1 MAMTDFVRRSVQIV
15 AGGIAQSTTDYFD
28 NATTFVNDVKEV
40 IDMGRQMGSD
50 GVKKFNEL
58 KNSGILKKTRDW
70 FYNEGGMFGDFD
82 FDDDDFDAG
91 FEIDSADSESNTDS
105 SKPLSKDMMSDI
117 AKKQT
122 GAMYKA
128 FGRQADLHIANTA
141 EIISTINTRT
151 AELTA
156 SVNNVNNTLIQIGK
170 RLDLIVEWTAARTKK
185 EEEKEIRNASI
196 LDYGGG
202 ISLSG
207 VINKA
212 KENAEDSTLGTFMS
226 LGKTMLGSGMM
237 TPETVMSMILSQTIL
252 DKKWDKLGGK
262 SVNEIGEF
270 INDTVGEV
278 VQNTM
283 TRILTS
289 KNEMLETLFEDIIS
303 RAGGKNY
310 QSSVKNTYDDK
321 PAVFDGMTRKSII
334 TVIPGYLNEIL
345 KAVNNGKGMQVDSKG
360 NLTHKKS
367 DSFVKKVADSYFRS
381 GTMEYKQRERAAT
394 HTGLTSQEVTNAVR
408 TLTGCW
414 MWYMYGR
421 GGVILEIGEVKNIA
435 YASTKNVVENASRMM
450 ASADPKKR
458 SIEEWILLYQ
468 GIIEEI
474 DEFKYRQE
482 LQKIAERADNELE
495 GFAKTHVNNHQA
507 RLIDSNVIMEA
518 FRQNFSE
525 FNKDPKFHTPG
536 ETNSSANPTQ
546 IGSTNASTTITTF
559 DYVSGIFNQLNRG
572 LNVFI
577 TGQNR
582 RQKSPYEP
590 IKIKPGFGK
599 DANNFVTTPA
609 SNVSETVNNATDPI
623 VNTANMLVTAAT
635 GGKGKE
641 YDDAPDRIKD
651 ILDTPED
658 QRTPAQVKELKK
670 YRASKTGNFIK
681 SGFGLVKNKVSKYV
695 EDSRKMGIVADPES
709 YQLFSDIVD
718 NVKKAISDIIP
729 EKFKKK
735 VDEVKES
742 ETYQNIANSET
753 VGKVKSGLTS
763 AKTKGK
769 DLLMGKISTDEE
781 GDMVRT
787 GGILHAV
794 AKPMS
799 KLGTG
804 VENLALKVTPTSVLK
819 SRTKKLMDE
828 YSPDKTFDKSNSDA
842 LNMQMLTNDIN
853 IVMSNGEVST
863 IDEQNVRRTMAAIQ
877 DPVLRRRLNQS
888 VIPLMKR
895 NSKSANKGGD
905 SDKVEPESPMKQL
918 LTIALGAAKMII
930 APIKLI
936 VKGAITS
943 IFAIAKYGLGNIF
956 KLSRK
961 LIKNA
966 NVRLMSGLK
975 SFAHGAKQA
984 FKPLTNAL
992 GKFVNKLYSGLTKIN
1007 KFFSGIKNGITNAFA
1022 SLKNKGKSKPEP
1034 SNAPKVEKTGFMSKI
1049 GNKIKNS
1056 EFGKGFTK
1064 SMNDSKAAQER
1075 AKIKQDAEGVKQGV
1089 DQSQLAE
1096 AIQHEDGKVPFFKKI
1111 INLIKGIKE
1120 NTDNIPKD
1128 ENVDKTG
1135 QSNQETSMGD
1145 TTTTPDIADDDNISD
1160 TQTAKPKAS
1169 KNKAATPDINA
1180 SSPKMTSSVTQA
1192 GGSVASAAKGG
1203 IGGVMGGIGEM
1214 LGGMA
1219 NIWMALLQ
1227 YVISIVMAMEGVK
1240 VFMEMIQSILKA
1252 ALEPI
1257 SEIIMGI
1264 NDLLK
1269 PFIKSIGKVLKEITN
1284 VVKTIV
1290 KSITDVIEPLIEGL
1304 LTPVLEALMPMF
1316 QTIIDILT
1324 PILKLIG
1331 STIKVILAP
1340 LFALF
1345 KSKLVPAINVIVD
1358 ALQIIM
1364 GLVQIV
1370 SGVLMTIGGAIT
1382 SILGTIVGGLG
1393 KFIPGLGKVGS
1404 SMQAKGEEMSNS
1416 GPEMVME
1423 GMKAVGQGGVNLAL
1437 DMASFMTYG
1446 LTDAVLGRNQ
1456 ENEETKEAKKIEP
1469 GDSNVVETTFANGDV
1484 TNIYNNGS
1492 SDIYNT
1498 YGGEYQRGMGGYL
1511 NMNQRGCGPIA
1522 LADMYNRSGGGIS
1535 ARSLAGSMYSS
1546 GRYSPRRGTSVGDY
1560 IDTARSMGMNLKPG
1574 KVTQQSLKLAS
1585 PTHPI
1590 TVVGSGSDYGTR
1602 RGNNHFMN
1610 VIGTDSHGTAYVSN
1624 PLTGRIDRKP
1634 TSTVAGSAVIGLYGS
1649 GDEEDGGYTF
1659 PQAIK
1664 DAFQKLK
1671 SEAAKI
1677 LGLFTMEKSEEEEA
1691 NDIINDTIKKESA
1704 NNSAQQMKQSD
1715 PDLYKK
1721 YEDAAKEKAR
1731 VDYETRYPKKDGQT
1745 DADYEAG
1752 FESFWNTNAHTYLSN
1767 AVVNDVV
1774 FGDAVANNLNEK
1786 SGYDKI
1792 ASTSSTI
1799 IDSFNEKVKN
1809 LNAVAKEGA
1818 SIAESAG
1825 SSSGSGGNGYFTSD
1839 EGVPLWVPY
1848 GDNIQ
1853 ITETD
1858 ISKGNAHSPLF
1869 EFFAKT
1875 MGLNLGDIYGS
1886 GWFTKYNNPDKK
1898 GVGSDGGEHSG
1909 VDFTGTSILGKPL
1922 YATTGGKVVA
1932 NWTSDQSG
1940 GGGNTVVWKDSA
1952 GKYHWY
1958 MHMNDRS
1965 TLNVGDDIDGGDLI
1979 GYAGNTGHSTGPHLH
1994 YTINDN
2000 ISGSGS
2006 GNVYNPLLYFGNF
2019 NPTGGEF
2026 GVALGDTDEEKI
2038 YSYLTTSG
2046 MTPIGA
2052 SGLMGCFKYE
2062 SDMRSNNLENSYND
2076 QFGMSDT
2083 EYTSAV
2089 DSGRETENQFIT
2101 GRNATAWAGQTP
2113 GEAVGYGIA
2122 QFTSSNLK
2130 RDIYNRTVKQ
2140 GGSISKL
2147 EPQLDAIISV
2157 LKDRGIYDTINNA
2170 ATPTDANKT
2179 FLWKYEAGT
2188 GYTSDAAVLKA
2199 YPWMLNSNPDGTV
2212 LRHLYAEQVYNT
2224 YKNWKPQSATH
2235 GFTNSSGNVI
2245 INSAGDAK
2253 MYKNLQTTG
2262 STSGKGTG
2270 IVITQTDQLNVRKDK
2285 SINSE
2290 IIGHLNSGDKIE
2302 IEACNSNDW
2311 LYVPSL
2317 GGYVSADFINVLTS
2331 DAQSNDWGVDKY
2343 SGKINSASDAKY
2355 AKYGY
2360 GTKTYNITNTGSS
2373 GNKIDHTG
2381 DAQWYKT
2388 TSGEWKYD
2396 DQVFASDDPRW
2407 RSAWYNESP
2416 PTHYNEAYDAYDSLG
2431 HMVMLGTNSN
2441 LRGGTY
2447 YNNLLSG
2454 YGGDKDAVKSLHDE
2468 MMTGDD
2474 WKQARDKYIMTGK
2487 KNRINTLFVD
2497 DLWNL
2502 HNAFWPNNKL
2512 SRGDMETRV
2521 RGSGDMS
2528 ELDFWN
2534 DYLGWNNIYGNSN
2547 LMTPNPNS
2555 SDILDMGSETYYDE
2569 STGTT
2574 VVNNQYTVTRGED
2587 RATEERLRTIL
2598 ANTYNVRSESMEALL
2613 RAILE
2618 ELKKRKDPKGGGN
2631 NTNGSQKLF
2640 NERIPSQVTKLSI
2653 G

>member
-91 FEIDSADSESNTDS
+91 FEIDSADSESNADS

-170 RLDLIVEWTAARTKK
+170 RLDLIVEWTTARTKK
-185 EEEKEIRNASI
+185 EEKEIRNASI

-414 MWYMYGR
+414 MWYMYGKGR
-421 GGVILEIGEVKNIA
+421 VILEIGEVKNIV
-435 YASTKNVVENASRMM
+435 YTSTKNVVENASRMM

-474 DEFKYRQE
+474 DESKYRQE

-495 GFAKTHVNNHQA
+495 SFAKTHVNNHQA

-518 FRQNFSE
+518 FRHNFSE

-536 ETNSSANPTQ
+536 ETNSSTNPTQ

-582 RQKSPYEP
+582 SQKSPYEP

-623 VNTANMLVTAAT
+623 VNTANTLVTAAT

-681 SGFGLVKNKVSKYV
+681 SGFGLAKNKVSKYV

-742 ETYQNIANSET
+742 ETYQNIANSKAAN
-753 VGKVKSGLTS
+753 KVKSGFAS
-763 AKTKGK
+763 AKTKGE

-781 GDMVRT
+781 GDTVRT

-799 KLGTG
+799 KLGTS

-905 SDKVEPESPMKQL
+905 SDKAEPESPMKKL

-956 KLSRK
+956 KLSKK

-1135 QSNQETSMGD
+1135 QNDQETSMGD
-1145 TTTTPDIADDDNISD
+1145 TTTTPDIADDANTSD
-1160 TQTAKPKAS
+1160 TQTAKSKAS
-1169 KNKAATPDINA
+1169 KNKVATPDINA

-1227 YVISIVMAMEGVK
+1227 YVISIVMSLEGVK
-1240 VFMEMIQSILKA
+1240 VFMEMVQSILKA

-1290 KSITDVIEPLIEGL
+1290 KSITDVIEPLIDGL

-1331 STIKVILAP
+1331 TLIKVILAP

-1370 SGVLMTIGGAIT
+1370 SGLLMTIGGAIT
-1382 SILGTIVGGLG
+1382 SILGVIVGGLG
-1393 KFIPGLGKVGS
+1393 KFVPGLGKVGS
-1404 SMQAKGEEMSNS
+1404 SMQAKGEEMFSS
-1416 GPEMVME
+1416 GPKMMAE
-1423 GMKAVGQGGVNLAL
+1423 GAKAVGQGGVNLAL
-1437 DMASFMTYG
+1437 DMASFMTFG
-1446 LTDAVLGRNQ
+1446 LSDAVLGRNQ

-1469 GDSNVVETTFANGDV
+1469 GDSNVVETTFANGDI

-1574 KVTQQSLKLAS
+1574 RVTQQSLKLAS

-1752 FESFWNTNAHTYLSN
+1752 FESFWNANAHTYLSN

-1799 IDSFNEKVKN
+1799 IESFNERVKN

-1825 SSSGSGGNGYFTSD
+1825 SSSGSGSGNINDVYEAASQVWEAAGNKLGALYAYDDHGPITTRSGITIPELHPDCSGMLSATMNYMGYNFRDTMNGSNNRWTTHDLSGKTKNDFIYKDGKLTDDWAIIPYSADNLREGDIITTPEHVGLYVEGNSSNARGFDAGNGDRLPLLAQGAAKAYLDGDADWKNKLQWTMGPGYSGLTTILRYVKAMPGQGRID
-1839 EGVPLWVPY
+1839 LTGMLADKSAWPYYSGRAGVPTF
-1848 GDNIQ
+1848 I
-1853 ITETD
+1853 
-1858 ISKGNAHSPLF
+1858 NAGKVAGMSPAEIATLMSTGIW
-1869 EFFAKT
+1869 E
-1875 MGLNLGDIYGS
+1875 
-1886 GWFTKYNNPDKK
+1886 
-1898 GVGSDGGEHSG
+1898 DGGEKIFGLKSLNATTYDYNGQAAKGIMNWVDQNVNYGDTVADQLKYIHNTYFDANSDDYRAKVRDTGYGSQDLQAFKTATGRDGFKLKVGDRYGPYANQDLIEGSAFFFMDALVPEKIHTASG
-1909 VDFTGTSILGKPL
+1909 MAENVGTAADAYNWMIENGYVDIDDPISPTGQGSVSTGFGMVNSPWDAQVLSNINQIGTSSGKNTGTVITNDTGLALKSKPSL
-1922 YATTGGKVVA
+1922 DSTFLIEIPKGTFL
-1932 NWTSDQSG
+1932 NLETSGS
-1940 GGGNTVVWKDSA
+1940 KDWFKTSYA
-1952 GKYHWY
+1952 GK
-1958 MHMNDRS
+1958 
-1965 TLNVGDDIDGGDLI
+1965 
-1979 GYAGNTGHSTGPHLH
+1979 
-1994 YTINDN
+1994 
-2000 ISGSGS
+2000 
-2006 GNVYNPLLYFGNF
+2006 
-2019 NPTGGEF
+2019 
-2026 GVALGDTDEEKI
+2026 
-2038 YSYLTTSG
+2038 
-2046 MTPIGA
+2046 
-2052 SGLMGCFKYE
+2052 
-2062 SDMRSNNLENSYND
+2062 
-2076 QFGMSDT
+2076 
-2083 EYTSAV
+2083 
-2089 DSGRETENQFIT
+2089 
-2101 GRNATAWAGQTP
+2101 
-2113 GEAVGYGIA
+2113 
-2122 QFTSSNLK
+2122 
-2130 RDIYNRTVKQ
+2130 
-2140 GGSISKL
+2140 
-2147 EPQLDAIISV
+2147 
-2157 LKDRGIYDTINNA
+2157 
-2170 ATPTDANKT
+2170 
-2179 FLWKYEAGT
+2179 T
-2188 GYTSDAAVLKA
+2188 GYVYAHYISLDKNDTTDKYISA
-2199 YPWMLNSNPDGTV
+2199 SN
-2212 LRHLYAEQVYNT
+2212 
-2224 YKNWKPQSATH
+2224 KNK
-2235 GFTNSSGNVI
+2235 
-2245 INSAGDAK
+2245 
-2253 MYKNLQTTG
+2253 QTT
-2262 STSGKGTG
+2262 
-2270 IVITQTDQLNVRKDK
+2270 N
-2285 SINSE
+2285 N
-2290 IIGHLNSGDKIE
+2290 
-2302 IEACNSNDW
+2302 
-2311 LYVPSL
+2311 
-2317 GGYVSADFINVLTS
+2317 
-2331 DAQSNDWGVDKY
+2331 
-2343 SGKINSASDAKY
+2343 
-2355 AKYGY
+2355 

-2502 HNAFWPNNKL
+2502 HNAFWPNDKL

-2521 RGSGDMS
+2521 MGSGDVS

-2534 DYLGWNNIYGNSN
+2534 DYLGWNNKYANSN

>member
-40 IDMGRQMGSD
+40 IDMGRQMVSD
-50 GVKKFNEL
+50 GAKKFNEL

-91 FEIDSADSESNTDS
+91 FEIDSADSESNADS

-185 EEEKEIRNASI
+185 EEEEIRRSSI

-212 KENAEDSTLGTFMS
+212 KENIEDSTLGTFMS
-226 LGKTMLGSGMM
+226 IGKTMLGSGMM

-262 SVNEIGEF
+262 SVNDIGEF

-289 KNEMLETLFEDIIS
+289 KNEILETLFDDIIS
-303 RAGGKNY
+303 KAGGKNY
-310 QSSVKNTYDDK
+310 QNSVKNTYNDK

-334 TVIPGYLNEIL
+334 SVIPGYLNEIL

-360 NLTHKKS
+360 NLTHNQS
-367 DSFVKKVADSYFRS
+367 NSFVKQVADSYFRS
-381 GTMEYKQRERAAT
+381 GTVEYKQRELAAS
-394 HTGLTSQEVTNAVR
+394 HTGLTTQEVTNAVR

-414 MWYMYGR
+414 IWYMGVSGR
-421 GGVILEIGEVKNIA
+421 VILEIGEVKNIT
-435 YASTKNVVENASRMM
+435 YASTKTVVEKASIMM
-450 ASADPKKR
+450 ASADPEKR
-458 SIEEWILLYQ
+458 SVEKWALLYQ
-468 GIIEEI
+468 GIVEAI

-482 LQKIAERADNELE
+482 LQKIAENADKDLE
-495 GFAKTHVNNHQA
+495 TLARTHVNNHQA
-507 RLIDSNVIMEA
+507 GIVDSNVIMEA

-525 FNKDPKFHTPG
+525 FNKDAKFHDP
-536 ETNSSANPTQ
+536 TNPSSTNPTQ
-546 IGSTNASTTITTF
+546 IGSTNSPTNITTF
-559 DYVSGIFNQLNRG
+559 DYVAGIFNQLNRG
-572 LNVFI
+572 MNVFI
-577 TGQNR
+577 TGSNKS
-582 RQKSPYEP
+582 QKTPYEP
-590 IKIKPGFGK
+590 IKIRPGYGK
-599 DANNFVTTPA
+599 DANNFVTSPVA
-609 SNVSETVNNATDPI
+609 NVSETVSNATDPF
-623 VNTANMLVTAAT
+623 VNAANTLVTAAT

-670 YRASKTGNFIK
+670 YRSSKTVDVIK
-681 SGFGLVKNKVSKYV
+681 SGFGLVKNKASKYA

-718 NVKKAISDIIP
+718 NVKKAVSNIIP

-742 ETYQNIANSET
+742 ETYQNITNSEAA
-753 VGKVKSGLTS
+753 GKAKSGLAS
-763 AKTKGK
+763 AKTKGE

-781 GDMVRT
+781 GDLVRT
-787 GGILHAV
+787 GGVLHAV
-794 AKPMS
+794 AKPIS

-804 VENLALKVTPTSVLK
+804 VGNLALKATPTSVLK
-819 SRTKKLMDE
+819 SRVEKLMDE

-842 LNMQMLTNDIN
+842 LHMQMISSNIN
-853 IVMSNGEVST
+853 VAMSNGDVST
-863 IDEQNVRRTMAAIQ
+863 IDEQQVRRDIATIQ
-877 DPVLRRRLNQS
+877 DPDLRRRLNQS

-895 NSKSANKGGD
+895 NSKSASKDGT
-905 SDKVEPESPMKQL
+905 SDKADPKSPMKKL
-918 LTIALGAAKMII
+918 LSIALGAAKMIV
-930 APIKLI
+930 APITLI
-936 VKGAITS
+936 VKGAIAS
-943 IFAIAKYGLGNIF
+943 IFFIAKYGLGNIF
-956 KLSRK
+956 KLSKK

-966 NVRLMSGLK
+966 NVRLISGIK
-975 SFAHGAKQA
+975 SFAHGAKRA
-984 FKPLTNAL
+984 FKPFTNAL
-992 GKFVNKLYSGLTKIN
+992 GKFVNKLYSGITKIN
-1007 KFFSGIKNGITNAFA
+1007 KFFSGIKNGI
-1022 SLKNKGKSKPEP
+1022 KNLFTSSKDKGKSKPE
-1034 SNAPKVEKTGFMSKI
+1034 SSKAPKVEKTGFISKT

-1064 SMNDSKAAQER
+1064 AMNESKAAQEQ
-1075 AKIKQDAEGVKQGV
+1075 AKIKQDAEGVKQGM

-1096 AIQHEDGKVPFFKKI
+1096 AIQQEDGKVPFFKKI
-1111 INLIKGIKE
+1111 INLIKGIKD

-1135 QSNQETSMGD
+1135 ENNQGTSMSE
-1145 TTTTPDIADDDNISD
+1145 TATMPDIADDVNASN
-1160 TQTAKPKAS
+1160 TQQTTKS
-1169 KNKAATPDINA
+1169 KTSKHEVTMPDINDP
-1180 SSPKMTSSVTQA
+1180 SPEMTSSVTKA
-1192 GGSVASAAKGG
+1192 GGGVASAVKGKTGG
-1203 IGGVMGGIGEM
+1203 IGGVMGGIGQM
-1214 LGGMA
+1214 LGGMF
-1219 NIWMALLQ
+1219 NIWTALLQ
-1227 YVISIVMAMEGVK
+1227 YVIGIVLALEGVK
-1240 VFMEMIQSILKA
+1240 VFMEMVQSILKA

-1269 PFIKSIGKVLKEITN
+1269 PFVKSIGKVLKEITN

-1331 STIKVILAP
+1331 TVIKVILAP

-1345 KSKLVPAINVIVD
+1345 KARLIPAINVIVD

-1370 SGVLMTIGGAIT
+1370 SGVLMTLGGAIT
-1382 SILGTIVGGLG
+1382 SILGTIVSGLG
-1393 KFIPGLGKVGS
+1393 KFVPGLGKAGS
-1404 SMQAKGEEMSNS
+1404 KMQAKGEEMSNS
-1416 GPEMVME
+1416 GPKMMAE
-1423 GMKAVGQGGVNLAL
+1423 GAKAVGQGGVNLAL
-1437 DMASFMTYG
+1437 DMASFMTFG
-1446 LTDAVLGRNQ
+1446 LSDAVIGRNQ
-1456 ENEETKEAKKIEP
+1456 ENEETKETKKIEP
-1469 GDSNVVETTFANGDV
+1469 GDSNVVEATYANGDV

-1574 KVTQQSLKLAS
+1574 RVTQQSLKSAS

-1659 PQAIK
+1659 PQSIK
-1664 DAFQKLK
+1664 DAFRKLK

-1704 NNSAQQMKQSD
+1704 KNSAQQMKQSD

-1731 VDYETRYPKKDGQT
+1731 KDYETKYPKRDGQS

-1752 FESFWNTNAHTYLSN
+1752 FESFWNANAHTYLSN

-1792 ASTSSTI
+1792 ASTSETI
-1799 IDSFNEKVKN
+1799 IDEFNERAKN
-1809 LNAVAKEGA
+1809 LNAAAKEGA
-1818 SIAESAG
+1818 SIAESGG
-1825 SSSGSGGNGYFTSD
+1825 SSSGSGGGNGYFTSD

-1875 MGLNLGDIYGS
+1875 MGLNFGDIYGS
-1886 GWFTKYNNPDKK
+1886 GWFTKYDSPDKD

-1909 VDFTGTSILGKPL
+1909 VDFTGSSILGKPL
-1922 YATTGGKVVA
+1922 YATTGGKVIA
-1932 NWTSDQSG
+1932 NWTPGESG

-1965 TLNVGDDIDGGDLI
+1965 TLNVGDNINGGDLI
-1979 GYAGNTGHSTGPHLH
+1979 GYAGDTGDSSGPHLH
-1994 YTINDN
+1994 YTINDD
-2000 ISGSGS
+2000 ISDSGS
-2006 GNVYNPLLYFGNF
+2006 GNVYNPLLYFSNF

-2062 SDMRSNNLENSYND
+2062 SDMRSNNLENSYNS
-2076 QFGMSDT
+2076 QFGMNDS

-2089 DSGRETENQFIT
+2089 DSGRETEDQFIT

-2122 QFTSSNLK
+2122 QFTSSDLK
-2130 RDIYNRTVKQ
+2130 RDLYNRTVKQ

-2224 YKNWKPQSATH
+2224 YKNWKPEAATN
-2235 GFTNSSGNVI
+2235 GFTNSSGNIV
-2245 INSAGDAK
+2245 INSASDEK
-2253 MYKNLQTTG
+2253 MYKNLKATG

-2302 IEACNSNDW
+2302 IEACNSNEW

-2317 GGYVSADFINVLTS
+2317 GGYVSADFIKVLTS
-2331 DAQSNDWGVDKY
+2331 DAQNNDWVVNKPITNNKNNNNNDDVVTQELKEYADKATGGGVKEQIIATPKKTSAGLDTAMFDLTSWLHDDKNTPINEGNEIRSEY
-2343 SGKINSASDAKY
+2343 YDILAKLHGYALEKKDVNGNDNLFGKNQLYYDAY
-2355 AKYGY
+2355 NREY
-2360 GTKTYNITNTGSS
+2360 GTKTYKHGDSVTLATNPKYWMRS
-2373 GNKIDHTG
+2373 
-2381 DAQWYKT
+2381 YLT
-2388 TSGEWKYD
+2388 TSQRVNDGGYTYGESGLNAQLK
-2396 DQVFASDDPRW
+2396 A
-2407 RSAWYNESP
+2407 
-2416 PTHYNEAYDAYDSLG
+2416 LG
-2431 HMVMLGTNSN
+2431 KI
-2441 LRGGTY
+2441 Y
-2447 YNNLLSG
+2447 
-2454 YGGDKDAVKSLHDE
+2454 
-2468 MMTGDD
+2468 
-2474 WKQARDKYIMTGK
+2474 
-2487 KNRINTLFVD
+2487 
-2497 DLWNL
+2497 
-2502 HNAFWPNNKL
+2502 
-2512 SRGDMETRV
+2512 
-2521 RGSGDMS
+2521 GSGDMS

-2534 DYLGWNNIYGNSN
+2534 DYLGWNNNYGNSN
-2547 LMTPNPNS
+2547 FMTPNPNS
-2555 SDILDMGSETYYDE
+2555 PNILDTGSETYYDE

-2574 VVNNQYTVTRGED
+2574 VVNNQYMVTRGED
-2587 RATEERLRTIL
+2587 HATEERLRAIL

-2640 NERIPSQVTKLSI
+2640 NEKIPSQVTKLSI